1 MTNNTSQSKAG
12 KTSASM
18 DQSRCYYREES
29 RVTSGSGAGAN
40 CQVSAFQDGTTRTG
54 QVPRKYR
61 SRILLWDF
69 LGGPVV
75 KTLCS
80 QCRGPGFDS

>member
-1 MTNNTSQSKAG
+1 M
-12 KTSASM
+12 
-18 DQSRCYYREES
+18 
-29 RVTSGSGAGAN
+29 TSGSGAGAN
-40 CQVSAFQDGTTRTG
+40 CQVSLLSEMGLPEQG
-54 QVPRKYR
+54 QVPGRQR

-80 QCRGPGFDS
+80 QCRGPGFDPWSES